1 MVTAASQGLYR
12 PLWSDRILAEAQ
24 RLPRGS
30 EAILS
35 ATNTGSDR
43 LRGIAGISEWL
54 EIVTFLS
61 NTCAKT

>member
-43 LRGIAGISEWL
+43 LRGIAGISE
-54 EIVTFLS
+54 
-61 NTCAKT
+61 